1 MAKRSQRKP
10 TPEAV
15 KGEADRAAGQRWEPS
30 KGGRRSKYQP
40 GFAKQTEKLCKL
52 GATDQEIA
60 DFFEVRV
67 STIGNWKNDYPEFLE
82 ALKTGKAEPD
92 ERVTRSL
99 YHKAIGYSY
108 DAVKIFM
115 PAGATEPVYAPY
127 REHVPPD
134 TTACIFWLKNRRQ
147 QEWRDV
153 HKHEHGQPQDF
164 DNMPLPEFRAEL
176 ERTAAACG
184 IERSAIAHLLDGP
197 LSGGET
203 EH

>member
-1 MAKRSQRKP
+1 M
-10 TPEAV
+10 
-15 KGEADRAAGQRWEPS
+15 
-30 KGGRRSKYQP
+30 
-40 GFAKQTEKLCKL
+40 
-52 GATDQEIA
+52 
-60 DFFEVRV
+60 
-67 STIGNWKNDYPEFLE
+67 
-82 ALKTGKAEPD
+82 
-92 ERVTRSL
+92 TRSL

-164 DNMPLPEFRAEL
+164 DNMPVAEFIE
-176 ERTAAACG
+176 EF
-184 IERSAIAHLLDGP
+184 ERSAKFFKMPRESFSHLLDQ
-197 LSGGET
+197 LVADRKT